1 MVTGASSPVP
11 WKLKLPVVRLFM
23 VATTLHVF
31 IKASPCR
38 TAPVPRSVNRSVTFS
53 PMRNIEGA
61 KSSSVTM

>member
-1 MVTGASSPVP
+1 MVTWVSSPVP

-31 IKASPCR
+31 IKASPCNS
-38 TAPVPRSVNRSVTFS
+38 APVSRSVKRSVTFS

-61 KSSSVTM
+61 KSSAVTM